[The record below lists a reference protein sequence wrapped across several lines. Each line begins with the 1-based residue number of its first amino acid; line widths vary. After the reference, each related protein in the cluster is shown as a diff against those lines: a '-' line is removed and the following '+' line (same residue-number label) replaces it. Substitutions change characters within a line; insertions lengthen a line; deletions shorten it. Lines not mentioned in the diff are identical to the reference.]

1 MSQTGPSQTDIGQT
15 DIGQTDIPG
24 YTYGTD
30 GVPRSPV
37 SLDELKLLQATLL
50 LGEDDVSAL
59 RRSQDLL
66 SPQVEAIL
74 DVWYGF
80 VGANAHLLDAFTG
93 PDGQPNQAYLA
104 AVRRRFGRWILD
116 TARAEFDQAWLDYQH
131 EIGVRHTRR
140 GKNRTDGVE
149 AADQIPLRY
158 VLALLVPITATLK
171 PFLASGGATPE
182 EVDAMHQAWV
192 KAVLLQVILWS
203 QPYVREGEF

>member
-1 MSQTGPSQTDIGQT
+1 MSQTGTT
-15 DIGQTDIPG
+15 QTDIPG

-30 GVPRSPV
+30 AVPRSPV

-50 LGEDDVSAL
+50 MDENDVSAL

-66 SPQVEAIL
+66 APKVEAIL

-80 VGANAHLLDAFTG
+80 VGASPHLLAAFTG

-104 AVRRRFGRWILD
+104 AVRLRFGRWILD
-116 TARAEFDQAWLDYQH
+116 TARAEFDQPWLDYQH

-140 GKNRTDGVE
+140 GKNRTDGVD

-158 VLALLVPITATLK
+158 VLALLVPITTTLK
-171 PFLASGGATPE
+171 PFLAEGGATQE
-182 EVDAMHQAWV
+182 DVDAMHQAWV

-203 QPYVREGEF
+203 QPYVRKGEF

>member
-1 MSQTGPSQTDIGQT
+1 MIE
-15 DIGQTDIPG
+15 TDIPG

-30 GVPRSPV
+30 AVPRSPV
-37 SLDELKLLQATLL
+37 SLDELQLLQTTLL
-50 LGEDDVSAL
+50 LGEDDLAAL
-59 RRSQDLL
+59 RRSGDLL
-66 SPQVEAIL
+66 APRVEDIL

-80 VGANAHLLDAFTG
+80 VGANPHLLTAFTG

-116 TARAEFDQAWLDYQH
+116 TARAEFDQAWLDYQY
-131 EIGVRHTRR
+131 EIGIRHTRR
-140 GKNRTDGVE
+140 GKNRTDGVQ

-158 VLALLVPITATLK
+158 VLALLIPITTTLT
-171 PFLASGGATPE
+171 PFLAEGGAKPE
-182 EVDAMHQAWV
+182 EVEAMHQAWV